1 VKLETTL
8 FDALIEGDYLFTDLT
23 LDLDRLVREMAMNV
37 RNNDA
42 EIRKYY
48 QTSRPRPRNYKATFE
63 FNIKDVK
70 PLNELLALDIDL
82 SENTLIEG
90 NFTSGYTTIFRA
102 FTKLDTL
109 NYHKNLLLDSE
120 AELTVS
126 KIADSTNVL
135 AVGYLSSGK
144 QFFNS
149 GLATENLVTEGVWN
163 EDHIDFRLDGEQP
176 SRGNYV
182 QLAGGIDFMRDSTR
196 IKLLPSPVHILDRNW
211 HIDPENEIII
221 RNRELDIRDLTI
233 LNRDQFVSLDGQ
245 ISEDSTKILKLNVG
259 KLDLSLLDLI
269 TDKSFKGSLTA
280 EVDLSNYYRSLSI
293 ENEVFI
299 DSLTVNDFMIGDLRG
314 NTLYDPQKRRFNMV
328 MSIDRLDERIVA
340 LYG

>member
-1 VKLETTL
+1 DVDIRGLEIDSLVGTADLHDFTINMEDEEMSLQQVHLFSEKEGKNRFVKLETTL

-135 AVGYLSSGK
+135 AVGYLSS
-144 QFFNS
+144 
-149 GLATENLVTEGVWN
+149 
-163 EDHIDFRLDGEQP
+163 
-176 SRGNYV
+176 
-182 QLAGGIDFMRDSTR
+182 
-196 IKLLPSPVHILDRNW
+196 
-211 HIDPENEIII
+211 
-221 RNRELDIRDLTI
+221 
-233 LNRDQFVSLDGQ
+233 
-245 ISEDSTKILKLNVG
+245 
-259 KLDLSLLDLI
+259 
-269 TDKSFKGSLTA
+269 
-280 EVDLSNYYRSLSI
+280 
-293 ENEVFI
+293 
-299 DSLTVNDFMIGDLRG
+299 
-314 NTLYDPQKRRFNMV
+314 
-328 MSIDRLDERIVA
+328 
-340 LYG
+340 